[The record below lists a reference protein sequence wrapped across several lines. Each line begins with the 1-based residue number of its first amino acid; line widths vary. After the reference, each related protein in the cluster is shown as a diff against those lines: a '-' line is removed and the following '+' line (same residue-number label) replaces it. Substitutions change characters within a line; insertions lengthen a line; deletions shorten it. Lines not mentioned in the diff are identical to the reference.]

1 MNTRDLSRVSGGFV
15 GRSLMFRVLLP
26 IAALLVAL
34 VAGSAA
40 GVALEEG
47 AAARAALGSKTK
59 LIADIAARGTADAIW
74 NVDAELAKASLAALA
89 ADPDY
94 VGSALR
100 DDHGQVLANH
110 GAEQARDGALIV
122 EKVPVVRVDQG
133 KPSTVGSL
141 ELRMSTARAD
151 RAIAA
156 QTWWLTGLGLAA
168 LLIVCG
174 MLLWILRRATRPI
187 EALTE
192 TMTKL
197 SSGELDAAI
206 PALDRADEV
215 GRMARAVQV
224 FKQNAIEVARLNGE
238 QAALKTQAE
247 QDRIALLDRMASE
260 FESTVSTVLAGVT
273 RSCARMGERAQAMAG
288 KMTAAEASTHTVM
301 RATAT
306 TSDNVQAVAAAT
318 EELSASITEIANR
331 VNDSAAIAAETSVA
345 AGQTSGTMAELS
357 AQAQKIGSI
366 ISLIHDIASQTNLLA
381 LNATIEA
388 ARAGEAGK
396 GFAVVASEVKSLA
409 SQTARATEEISE
421 NVQAIQAATA
431 RAVGEIRAI
440 AEVADRSREIAT
452 GIAGAVEEQSAA
464 TREISSSVSHAASGT
479 QVVAENIR
487 TVDENIVDA
496 SNGAR
501 DLLAASHE
509 LGEEFHT
516 LETQV
521 QAFVATVRSGR

>member
-1 MNTRDLSRVSGGFV
+1 MHTQDPTRMPGGFI

-26 IAALLVAL
+26 IGALLVAL
-34 VAGSAA
+34 VAGSVA
-40 GVALEEG
+40 GMAIEEG
-47 AAARAALGSKTK
+47 AAARAALGAKTK
-59 LIADIAARGTADAIW
+59 LIADIAARGAADAIW
-74 NVDAELAKASLAALA
+74 NVDAQLAKASLAALA

-94 VGSALR
+94 IGAALR
-100 DDHGQVLANH
+100 DDRGQVLASD
-110 GAEQARDGALIV
+110 GVEQAGHGALIV
-122 EKVPVVRVDQG
+122 EKVPVVRTEQG
-133 KPSTVGSL
+133 KQSTVGSL

-156 QTWWLTGLGLAA
+156 QTWWLTALGLAA
-168 LLIVCG
+168 LLVVCG
-174 MLLWILRRATRPI
+174 LLLWILRRATRPI

-197 SSGELDAAI
+197 SSGELEAVI

-215 GRMARAVQV
+215 GRMARAVAV
-224 FKQNAIEVARLNGE
+224 FKQNAIEMARLNTE
-238 QAALKTQAE
+238 QAALKAQAE
-247 QDRIALLDRMASE
+247 RDRIALLDRMAAD
-260 FESTVSTVLAGVT
+260 FEATVSTVLAGVI

-331 VNDSAAIAAETSVA
+331 VNDSAAIAADTSTA

-357 AQAQKIGSI
+357 TQAQKIGSI

-409 SQTARATEEISE
+409 SQTARATDEIAE

-431 RAVGEIRAI
+431 RAVREIRAI
-440 AEVADRSREIAT
+440 AEVADRAREIAT

-487 TVDENIVDA
+487 TVDENVVDA
-496 SNGAR
+496 GNGTR
-501 DLLAASHE
+501 DLLVASRE
-509 LGEEFHT
+509 LADEFHT

-521 QAFVATVRSGR
+521 QAFVATVRGGR